1 MNCIKFPNKK
11 ITFESFL
18 SGVPARD
25 YVFQNMPY
33 EAQIQKVKELLAEAE
48 YVLLGAG
55 AGMSVAAGAV
65 YNGSWFAEHFREFR
79 EKYGEQNP

>member
-48 YVLLGAG
+48 YVLPVSYTHLHYEHDDRL
-55 AGMSVAAGAV
+55 S
-65 YNGSWFAEHFREFR
+65 GS
-79 EKYGEQNP
+79 Y

>member
-33 EAQIQKVKELLAEAE
+33 EAQIQKAKELLAEAE

-55 AGMSVAAGAV
+55 AGMSAAAGAV
-65 YNGSWFAEHFREFR
+65 YSGTWFAEHFREFR
-79 EKYGEQNP
+79 EN

>member
-1 MNCIKFPNKK
+1 MKGIKFLNKK

-33 EAQIQKVKELLAEAE
+33 ETQIQKAKELLAEVE

-55 AGMSVAAGAV
+55 SGMIAA
-65 YNGSWFAEHFREFR
+65 S
-79 EKYGEQNP
+79 